1 MYALVLCAGAASLAT
16 PASADPKP
24 AAGAGVKPSASA
36 AAPSVASSSAVPAQP
51 APPLEPQGAADE
63 TDDDSDD
70 QAPATNP
77 HGNMAPQNT
86 STPSPSVPKGTVR
99 VHVID
104 AQFKPVLAS
113 PVKLGIINRSIA
125 EGESRSAKMGTTDA
139 DGNAHFDGL
148 TAHSDIAYRV
158 TVPYQ
163 GAQYMAEPFML
174 QADMGEQVT
183 VHVYPVTT
191 DIAQSAIR
199 MAAFVYIEP
208 RDDAFQFEVA
218 YQVFNLGKNTWVPT
232 DLVTGLPSG
241 WKAFT
246 AQQDM
251 GANGVT
257 KDDAGARWMGTFS
270 PGQHEVSYR
279 FQVPND
285 LDEDVSFTIP
295 LPPLVRQMQV
305 VAEASPGMALSSA
318 GFSAA
323 QVTTNN
329 NGQRVLA
336 IGKQVPEGEPLKEV
350 VVELRGIPVP
360 GPGRWYAVVLAGGF
374 VGIGL
379 ITAFGERK
387 VQRSA
392 TGNEEDRDRAR
403 ELLLR
408 ELVELER
415 ARRDESIGPRAHQQ
429 AREALMVALVRLG
442 PKPGK
447 RDKRSPKG
455 KTRPG
460 SSRRSGA
467 VAN

>member
-1 MYALVLCAGAASLAT
+1 M
-16 PASADPKP
+16 
-24 AAGAGVKPSASA
+24 
-36 AAPSVASSSAVPAQP
+36 
-51 APPLEPQGAADE
+51 
-63 TDDDSDD
+63 
-70 QAPATNP
+70 NP

-86 STPSPSVPKGTVR
+86 STPSPSVPKGSVV

-104 AQFKPVLAS
+104 EQFHSVASS

-139 DGNAHFDGL
+139 GGNARFDGL

-191 DIAQSAIR
+191 DINQTSIKIAG
-199 MAAFVYIEP
+199 FVYIEP

-218 YQVFNLGKNTWVPT
+218 YQVFNMGKNTWVPT
-232 DLVTGLPSG
+232 DLVTPLPTG

-279 FQVPND
+279 FQISND
-285 LDEDVSFTIP
+285 LDEDVSFSIP
-295 LPPLVRQMQV
+295 LPPQVAQVQV
-305 VAEASPGMALSSA
+305 VAEASPGMSLSA
-318 GFSAA
+318 PGFGAA
-323 QVTTNN
+323 QPTTNN

-336 IGKQVPEGEPLKEV
+336 MGRQVRGGEPIKDV

-360 GPGRWYAVVLAGGF
+360 GPGRWFAAVFAAAF

-387 VQRSA
+387 VQRSVV
-392 TGNEEDRDRAR
+392 GRDEDREQAR
-403 ELLLR
+403 ELLFR
-408 ELVELER
+408 ELVEL
-415 ARRDESIGPRAHQQ
+415 
-429 AREALMVALVRLG
+429 
-442 PKPGK
+442 
-447 RDKRSPKG
+447 
-455 KTRPG
+455 
-460 SSRRSGA
+460 
-467 VAN
+467 